1 MNNISRRNFA
11 LLELSQC
18 IKPSVGLLHY
28 VVAVHCPSEV
38 LRKMDT
44 EELKCRD
51 LFNIGHTNLYWG
63 LAVYGG
69 LAHIVVNSE
78 SVNNICQQ
86 FVLCSFVY
94 FRMRKVSV

>member
-11 LLELSQC
+11 LLEFSQC

-44 EELKCRD
+44 EELNNNNNCKCPQARE
-51 LFNIGHTNLYWG
+51 
-63 LAVYGG
+63 
-69 LAHIVVNSE
+69 SE
-78 SVNNICQQ
+78 VELIY
-86 FVLCSFVY
+86 FVMFFFVTQ
-94 FRMRKVSV
+94 VP